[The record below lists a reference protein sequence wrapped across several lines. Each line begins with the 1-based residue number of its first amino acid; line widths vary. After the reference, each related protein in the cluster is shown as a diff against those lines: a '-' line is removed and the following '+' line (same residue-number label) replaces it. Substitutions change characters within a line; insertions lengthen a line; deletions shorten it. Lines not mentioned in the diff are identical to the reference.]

1 MDPGSAWPSTNFPL
15 GGGLFVSLWKLGRKT
30 WMPSG
35 EESMDMAG
43 DGNMAYLLF
52 GTLVGIVL
60 GINIAFLYRRGR
72 FAATFVARARKGL
85 VERHNRTYFF
95 AF

>member
-1 MDPGSAWPSTNFPL
+1 
-15 GGGLFVSLWKLGRKT
+15 
-30 WMPSG
+30 MPSG

-60 GINIAFLYRRGR
+60 GINIAFLYRR
-72 FAATFVARARKGL
+72 FVGNKARTETKLRAEIRDLEKRLKQKDEYIARAIKSIKEEGSKAH
-85 VERHNRTYFF
+85 E
-95 AF
+95 